1 MSYHRSLVIPTTIP
15 IIIQHDP
22 TISHSPP
29 PRSIR
34 PALSARPGRTWC
46 RPGSACS
53 SQQCLTEEMR
63 NGHGSSVDDV
73 DDLLMMMIMMMVING
88 NKWCLIVINDD

>member
-1 MSYHRSLVIPTTIP
+1 
-15 IIIQHDP
+15 
-22 TISHSPP
+22 
-29 PRSIR
+29 
-34 PALSARPGRTWC
+34 
-46 RPGSACS
+46 
-53 SQQCLTEEMR
+53 MR